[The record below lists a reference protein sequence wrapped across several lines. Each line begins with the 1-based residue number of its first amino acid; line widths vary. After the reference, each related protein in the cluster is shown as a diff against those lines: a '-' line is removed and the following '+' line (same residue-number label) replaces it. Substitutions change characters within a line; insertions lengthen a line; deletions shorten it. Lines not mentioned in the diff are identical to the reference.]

1 MLDTFRGH
9 KFWVG
14 AAVGALFVYWV
25 LPRIL
30 VMGKSNG
37 G

>member
-1 MLDTFRGH
+1 MDTFRGH

-14 AAVGALFVYWV
+14 VAVGGVFVYWV

-30 VMGKSNG
+30 AMTSG
-37 G
+37 GGQG